1 MFNAQE
7 PGLLQLAAW
16 MRKHDIEYHVTPE
29 GIARMVLAYS
39 RAMRADHSEALEIN
53 RVQSVRQDQ

>member
-29 GIARMVLAYS
+29 GIDRMVKAYG
-39 RAMRADHSEALEIN
+39 RAMRADHTEALEIN
-53 RVQSVRQDQ
+53 DVRT

>member
-16 MRKHDIEYHVTPE
+16 MRKHDIEIHVTPE
-29 GIARMVLAYS
+29 GIERMVKAYG
-39 RAMRADHSEALEIN
+39 RAMRADYAEAWEMN
-53 RVQSVRQDQ
+53 RVQSVRQD